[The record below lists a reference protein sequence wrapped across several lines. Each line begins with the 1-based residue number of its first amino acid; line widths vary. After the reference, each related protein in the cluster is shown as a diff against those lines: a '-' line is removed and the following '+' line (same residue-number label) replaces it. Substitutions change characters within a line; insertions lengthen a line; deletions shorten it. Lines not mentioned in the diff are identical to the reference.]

1 MASRQ
6 RGDYISFNGLGPLQN
21 ALRCQTPQGMRN
33 NDWLESGTAEGLG
46 VDQRR
51 VQERSGAYDHC
62 GNAAVLQAHSI
73 VQTARGARPSI
84 GDGRHHEVAPIGQGV
99 DNVISGGPGINKLV
113 QDHRVPHL
121 KPFVQ
126 RLFDH
131 S

>member
-51 VQERSGAYDHC
+51 VYERSGAYHHR
-62 GNAAVLQAHSI
+62 GNAAVLQAHGI

-84 GDGRHHEVAPIGQGV
+84 GDGRHHEVAPIGQDV
-99 DNVISGGPGINKLV
+99 DNILGGGPGVDKLV
-113 QDHRVPHL
+113 QNHRVSHL
-121 KPFVQ
+121 ELLVQ
-126 RLFDH
+126 RLLDDP
-131 S
+131 